1 MKNHVRKLGILLSLS
16 LILVLSSGIVY
27 GQRNGVEKTL
37 SLTDSLP
44 KPIQPPK
51 RIVYQQERGVFLN
64 ELQEQVTLEKLL
76 WKEQYRQ
83 DAVSMYWV
91 NKALEER
98 INEVISANQRLRSDL
113 SLAETNAIQ
122 ATAGMEHYRKLFK
135 EMEAENIKLRNSNRN
150 LNAANFGLKIGTV
163 TLGLSTLYFGVVKP
177 LIVR

>member
-1 MKNHVRKLGILLSLS
+1 
-16 LILVLSSGIVY
+16 
-27 GQRNGVEKTL
+27 
-37 SLTDSLP
+37 
-44 KPIQPPK
+44 
-51 RIVYQQERGVFLN
+51 
-64 ELQEQVTLEKLL
+64 
-76 WKEQYRQ
+76 
-83 DAVSMYWV
+83 MYWV

>member
-1 MKNHVRKLGILLSLS
+1 M
-16 LILVLSSGIVY
+16 
-27 GQRNGVEKTL
+27 
-37 SLTDSLP
+37 P

-51 RIVYQQERGVFLN
+51 RIVYHQEKGVFLN

-83 DAVSMYWV
+83 DAVAMYWV

-98 INEVISANQRLRSDL
+98 INDVIRQNTQMRDDL
-113 SLAETNAIQ
+113 QKAETQAVY
-122 ATAGMEHYRKLFK
+122 ATANMEHYRTLFK
-135 EMEAENIKLRNSNRN
+135 DIEAANITLTKENNKLRVGN
-150 LNAANFGLKIGTV
+150 LGLKISTV